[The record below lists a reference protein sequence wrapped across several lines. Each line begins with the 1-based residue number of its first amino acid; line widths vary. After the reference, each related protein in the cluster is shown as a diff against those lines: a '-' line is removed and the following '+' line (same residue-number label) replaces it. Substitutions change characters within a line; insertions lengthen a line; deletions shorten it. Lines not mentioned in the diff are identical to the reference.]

1 MPTTVW
7 ILLIVGLLCLFLP
20 GLLVSKRKG
29 EVQQRKNIR
38 RIRNC
43 GWLGIIAAGLLFLSS
58 MISGQGFLG
67 GVPDVEDIAVKVN
80 RHFPRMVNEDTR
92 IDGVTAGDNQL
103 IYHCTLIN
111 HRAADIDQ
119 IAFTQYMENDVRA
132 NILNDNNA
140 RQFLENGISLRID
153 YYSADDF
160 LLASIELPA
169 NSQDDQEQSGSDLD

>member
-1 MPTTVW
+1 MPITFW
-7 ILLIVGLLCLFLP
+7 IPLIFGLICLFFS
-20 GLLVSKRKG
+20 GLFVSKRKG

-58 MISGQGFLG
+58 MMSGQGFFRG
-67 GVPDVEDIAVKVN
+67 APDVEDIAVKVN
-80 RHFPRMVNEDTR
+80 KHFPRMIDEDTR

-103 IYHCTLIN
+103 IYRCTLIN

-119 IAFTQYMENDVRA
+119 VMFAQYMENEVRA
-132 NILNDNNA
+132 TTFNDKYA

-153 YYSADDF
+153 YYSADDY

-169 NSQDDQEQSGSDLD
+169 TSQED